1 MAQLV
6 LGAVGAVIGGIYGG
20 PTGAQLGWAIGSA
33 AGSIIDPPKGPTV
46 EGPKLSD
53 LKTQTADYGVVLPV
67 TYGTVRLA
75 GNVLWSDDIK
85 ETKIKKKEGGK
96 GGPTQT
102 TITYVYT
109 VSFAVGLCEG
119 VIEGIRR
126 IWANGELIY
135 SATESSNAGTL
146 TESGKQA
153 GRFRVYNGTEDQ
165 LPDPTIQAKRGV
177 GNTPTYRGVAY
188 IVFTDM
194 DLEKFGRRQP
204 QLEFEVV
211 KSGATVGYR
220 ELYNEFI
227 PDIMTIDQW
236 NKNLLYVSGFSSTQG
251 PFGLRFVSAN
261 GSFFRLSSPIQLQN
275 GTIGN
280 EISVR
285 PGRVWDLNVG
295 TEAGTPMEV
304 IENAQGWEDMPGPVQ
319 LFSKTVEG
327 VVYDMASIGKMGM
340 GASSP
345 TYVDLFVPSGLRA
358 DFTLDMKLSTRGRL
372 MWGGTYKPGVSAP
385 DYYVHGTRDLANLF
399 QGPDFANRYYMGAS
413 CSSDGNRL
421 IIFSGP
427 NPYST
432 KPYIPRLADQ
442 FHIIELV
449 NSMPSL
455 VRSGTIDK
463 PRDVTYELGGWGIPK
478 GLRNSGT
485 TSTYLTT
492 QGILDTDG
500 ENFWVTS
507 SGSGVSSNRTFIRY
521 TIIDGVLT
529 QQNLGLY
536 ALGPDGQTHSSSD
549 MQAIWA
555 VDGVC
560 VVFSHQIFD
569 DTSPWFHDFTF
580 VATRNPYLTKSA
592 VPLSAI
598 VADQM
603 ERVGFTPDEFDVSQL
618 VNDMVD
624 GFWLSNRPSVR
635 TAIETLTGPYFFE
648 CVESGEVLKF
658 VKRGQSPTLLLDA
671 EHMGASDGDPID
683 RPDPLTVT
691 RQQELS
697 QPLEVSCQYQ
707 DRDADYRVGVQY
719 ARRQLTQAVNQTTI
733 QLPLVLGGDKAKQVV
748 DAILFNLWTERE
760 KFEFKT
766 DRRYINLEPTDV
778 VYLRSLAGN
787 IWAARLV
794 SRKEGGDG
802 TIDWEALAED
812 TSVYD
817 PESTGIVV
825 PPTTGEQVKNTI
837 VPTYQL
843 AFNAP
848 PLDGSI
854 DSPGWFIT
862 STGYTGGWAGS
873 IAMRSLDNGVT
884 YTNLESSV
892 VDRSEDSSMGF
903 CQGVLGDWTGGNIL
917 DTVNSLVVQVVGL
930 GELAAV
936 TYQQILNGANTF
948 WIGGE
953 IVQAQ
958 EVEMLTAKS
967 YRLSK
972 LRRGRLGTERFMGS
986 HVANERWALLNST
999 DTKFVPESLGNVGAT
1014 QFVRGVTIGTEDPST
1029 VPSTTFV
1036 FDASTVMP
1044 LAPVQAYGVSQP
1056 DGGIFFKWVR
1066 RARLEAEW
1074 LDFVDVPL
1082 DEPTEAY
1089 ELEFA
1094 TDSNFSNI
1102 VRVASVAS
1110 PSLEYTATMRAADTG
1125 STTGAVWVRV
1135 YQMSSRV
1142 GRGFPTTFQIV

>member
-33 AGSIIDPPKGPTV
+33 VGSIIDPPKGPTV

-146 TESGKQA
+146 SESGKTQ
-153 GRFRVYNGTEDQ
+153 GRFRVYTGTEDQ

-188 IVFTDM
+188 IVFTDL

-227 PDIMTIDQW
+227 PDIMPIDQW
-236 NKNLLYVSGFSSTQG
+236 NQNILDVSGFSGTPG
-251 PFGLRFVSAN
+251 PFGPRFVSSN

-275 GTIGN
+275 GTLGN

-285 PGRVWDLNVG
+285 PGRVWDINYG
-295 TEAGTPMEV
+295 TESGTPLQV
-304 IENAQGWEDMPGPVQ
+304 IESIQGWEDMPGPVQ
-319 LFSKTVEG
+319 LLSKTVEG
-327 VVYDMASIGKMGM
+327 VVYDMASIGNMGM

-345 TYVDLFVPSGLRA
+345 TYVDLFIPRVSRA
-358 DFTLDMKLSTRGRL
+358 DLTLDMKLSTRGRL
-372 MWGGTYKPGVSAP
+372 MWGGTYKPGVAEP
-385 DYYVHGTRDLANLF
+385 DFYVHGTSDIANLF
-399 QGPDFANRYYMGAS
+399 QAPAYANRYYMGAS

-432 KPYIPRLADQ
+432 NQDVPRLADQ
-442 FHIIELV
+442 FHILEIV
-449 NSMPSL
+449 NSVPAL
-455 VRSGTIDK
+455 VRSGTIDQ
-463 PRDVTYELGGWGIPK
+463 PRDVTYELGGWGLPK
-478 GLRNSGT
+478 GLGT
-485 TSTYLTT
+485 PWVSNYQTT
-492 QGILDTDG
+492 QGVLDTDG
-500 ENFWVTS
+500 ETFWVTRAVGGG
-507 SGSGVSSNRTFIRY
+507 SGSNVQFVRY
-521 TIIDGVLT
+521 LIEDNVLT
-529 QQNLGLY
+529 LQNY
-536 ALGPDGQTHSSSD
+536 ATYERGPDGQTHSSSD
-549 MQAIWA
+549 MQSIWA

-560 VVFSHQIFD
+560 AVFSHQLFED
-569 DTSPWFHDFTF
+569 ASPWFHDFGF
-580 VATRNPYLTKSA
+580 AATRNPYLTKSA
-592 VPLSAI
+592 VPLSSI

-603 ERVGFTPDEFDVSQL
+603 ERVGFTSAQYDVSQL

-624 GFWLSNRPSVR
+624 GFFLANRPSVR

-658 VKRGQSPTLLLDA
+658 VKRGQRPTLLLDA
-671 EHMGASDGDPID
+671 EQMGASDGDPID

-719 ARRQLTQAVNQTTI
+719 ARRQLTNAVNQTTI

-778 VYLRSLAGN
+778 VYLRSLSGN
-787 IWAARLV
+787 VWAARLT

-812 TSVYD
+812 VSVYD
-817 PESTGIVV
+817 PESAGIVV
-825 PPTTGEQVKNTI
+825 PPTTGEQVKNTR

-848 PLDGSI
+848 PLNGSI
-854 DSPGWFIT
+854 DEPGWFIA
-862 STGYTGGWAGS
+862 STGYTEGWAGS
-873 IAMRSLDNGVT
+873 ISMRSLDNGVT

-958 EVEMLTAKS
+958 QVEMLTAKS

-972 LRRGRLGTERFMGS
+972 LRRGRLGTERFMGT
-986 HVANERWALLNST
+986 HVANERWALLNTT
-999 DTKFVPESLGNVGAT
+999 DTQFVPESLGNTGAS
-1014 QFVRGVTIGTEDPST
+1014 QLVRGVTLGTEDPST
-1029 VPSTTFV
+1029 VPATTFV

-1044 LAPVQAYGVSQP
+1044 LAPVQAYGVEQP
-1056 DGGIFFKWVR
+1056 DGTIFFKWVR

-1094 TDSNFSNI
+1094 TDSNFTTV
-1102 VRVASVAS
+1102 VRTEALAA
-1110 PSLEYTATMRAADTG
+1110 PTLEYTAAMRALDTG

-1142 GRGFPTTFQIV
+1142 GRGYLTNFQIV